1 MYFIFVY
8 ILIVYFN
15 AGNERKIAGKKPQKA
30 AGNGKNID
38 FSEKKMG
45 SGNFHNSA
53 KAKIHKISHK

>member
-8 ILIVYFN
+8 IQIVYFN
-15 AGNERKIAGKKPQKA
+15 TGNKRKIAEKKPQKA

-45 SGNFHNSA
+45 SGNFHNAA
-53 KAKIHKISHK
+53 KVETHKREGE